1 MSRAWALEGA
11 LTFDDGEDELG
22 LSEPSHA
29 EDVDRTAANNERSGV
44 SRLVLR
50 LPISRSTSKRGPGGD
65 RGEHDELK
73 KQMASR

>member
-1 MSRAWALEGA
+1 MSRAWAVEEA

-29 EDVDRTAANNERSGV
+29 EDVDRTAANDQCRGV

-50 LPISRSTSKRGPGGD
+50 LSTSRSTSKGGPGAD
-65 RGEHDELK
+65 RG
-73 KQMASR
+73 